1 MFVTCNITT
10 MKFVYFFL
18 TRIDSLAARN
28 SCRSPDLE
36 TIIYMAAS
44 SGGRRRS
51 SLLSFGTGGGSGGR
65 RGRRTGIGGNGR
77 CYEWCLEE
85 DENEQPKEVGNQRRI
100 ITVAGRMALGGALGL
115 LPHGDGIEVVGIAGG
130 DGRYLE
136 MGRLA
141 DGCCVV
147 LARIEWAAQLD
158 GPPYRRSDTGGSAVV
173 RVGDLPGRA
182 VPPIA
187 AATMMKVAFHFG
199 GASS

>member
-1 MFVTCNITT
+1 M
-10 MKFVYFFL
+10 
-18 TRIDSLAARN
+18 
-28 SCRSPDLE
+28 
-36 TIIYMAAS
+36 
-44 SGGRRRS
+44 
-51 SLLSFGTGGGSGGR
+51 
-65 RGRRTGIGGNGR
+65 
-77 CYEWCLEE
+77 
-85 DENEQPKEVGNQRRI
+85 
-100 ITVAGRMALGGALGL
+100 
-115 LPHGDGIEVVGIAGG
+115 VGIAGG

-199 GASS
+199 GGEQLITLPTENKKKATRTGIRTFAVRTHVQRLTTQ

>member
-1 MFVTCNITT
+1 MFVTCNIST

-28 SCRSPDLE
+28 ACRSPDLE
-36 TIIYMAAS
+36 TLMYMAAS

-65 RGRRTGIGGNGR
+65 RGRRTSTGIGGNGR
-77 CYEWCLEE
+77 CDEWCLEE

-100 ITVAGRMALGGALGL
+100 ITVAGRLDLGGALGL
-115 LPHGDGIEVVGIAGG
+115 LPHGGGIEVVGIAGG

-147 LARIEWAAQLD
+147 LASTKNRQ
-158 GPPYRRSDTGGSAVV
+158 RSWMGHRTD
-173 RVGDLPGRA
+173 DLTQ
-182 VPPIA
+182 A
-187 AATMMKVAFHFG
+187 AALWCESGVCQAGRCHQ
-199 GASS
+199 